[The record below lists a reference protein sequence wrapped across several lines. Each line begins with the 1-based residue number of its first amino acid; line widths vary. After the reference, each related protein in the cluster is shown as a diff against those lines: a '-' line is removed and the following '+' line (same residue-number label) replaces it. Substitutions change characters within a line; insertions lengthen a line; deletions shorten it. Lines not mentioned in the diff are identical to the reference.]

1 MQTGNQQHLFKIQSW
16 VSALSIATH
25 FFIILTMPAPYNKIQ
40 LKYKKVIVSLN
51 MGGKVIGKKQANI

>member
-1 MQTGNQQHLFKIQSW
+1 
-16 VSALSIATH
+16 
-25 FFIILTMPAPYNKIQ
+25 MPAPYNKIQ